1 MFQPRCGILR
11 LAWGERPGVAFHFFL
26 GACLSGGRVGFFRPA
41 SVFRK
46 RPITFHLRVVL
57 LWPVGGDR
65 QSVNA
70 SLQLSATDVS
80 AQTTMKGAAKCDKHC
95 DLQNSVNQQ
104 ELERILCFRDT
115 PESASP
121 SVSISSSPESC
132 VHLTHRV
139 FIVRQSRE
147 FRAFDVFNLLRSSV
161 RTHLQD
167 VPWRLRFCVLM
178 LNRSPIE
185 STHTVLLKDMKLDE
199 QTR

>member
-1 MFQPRCGILR
+1 MTCCPRELQLPGLASRCAGPGTAMKLPCGGGLCVSAALR
-11 LAWGERPGVAFHFFL
+11 DPQVRLGGTPGVAFHFFL

-57 LWPVGGDR
+57 LRPVGGDR

-104 ELERILCFRDT
+104 GLERILRFRDT
-115 PESASP
+115 PESMPASVSTFVSCRCSASP
-121 SVSISSSPESC
+121 
-132 VHLTHRV
+132 
-139 FIVRQSRE
+139 
-147 FRAFDVFNLLRSSV
+147 
-161 RTHLQD
+161 
-167 VPWRLRFCVLM
+167 
-178 LNRSPIE
+178 
-185 STHTVLLKDMKLDE
+185 
-199 QTR
+199 